1 MLSSDLAGRQVV
13 LVSTGETLGKVT
25 GLLLSPAPARVQ
37 ALRIRTGAHLMSVP
51 WGAVQACGPDA
62 VMVRRAP
69 DADERVSGGDAEA
82 PPGDAVGKSL
92 MTDRGDRLGE
102 VRDVEFDPA
111 DGSLV
116 TLLTAGDTFDG
127 ARLVGVGDFAA
138 VITGDAVDDAD
149 PAG

>member
-1 MLSSDLAGRQVV
+1 MLSSDLVGRQVV

-25 GLLLSPAPARVQ
+25 GLLLSPAPGRVQ
-37 ALRIRTGAHLMSVP
+37 ALRIRAGAHLMSVP
-51 WGAVQACGPDA
+51 WGVVQVCGPDA

-82 PPGDAVGKSL
+82 APGDALGKSL

-138 VITGDAVDDAD
+138 VITADVVDDPN

>member
-25 GLLLSPAPARVQ
+25 GLLLSPSPARVQ
-37 ALRIRTGAHLMSVP
+37 ALRIRTGAHLTTVP

-62 VMVRRAP
+62 VMVRRTP

-82 PPGDAVGKSL
+82 APGDARGKSL

-111 DGSLV
+111 NGSLL
-116 TLLTAGDTFDG
+116 TLLTAGDVFDG

-138 VITGDAVDDAD
+138 VITGDAVDDAN